1 MGPAALPRCRGS
13 IPSLYCSRRS
23 LKPTTPMG
31 QYPLVPSH
39 SGPLA
44 VWGWRPVPDYAGT
57 VPPPRRRASWHGP
70 SEASARSF
78 AAPAS
83 AHEGEEE
90 VPART
95 QVAVADALLRT
106 QPEQMD
112 LAADRIND
120 ALEAED
126 DEGVDLGRVKQA
138 KDTLDA
144 GDKTKTELLLEQ
156 ALGPCPG
163 QPVVNPTGVRAKL
176 PQTPCP
182 TPAHELALGRVPLHG
197 TARPVLLT
205 VGAVLAVGGLVMAW
219 RIR

>member
-1 MGPAALPRCRGS
+1 MTRPQGGLRPLLCSIVLAWLGVAAL
-13 IPSLYCSRRS
+13 
-23 LKPTTPMG
+23 
-31 QYPLVPSH
+31 
-39 SGPLA
+39 
-44 VWGWRPVPDYAGT
+44 
-57 VPPPRRRASWHGP
+57 
-70 SEASARSF
+70 

-83 AHEGEEE
+83 AHEGEEK

-95 QVAVADALLRT
+95 QVQVADAILRT

-126 DEGVDLGRVKQA
+126 HEGVDLNRVKLA
-138 KDTLDA
+138 KDTLQA
-144 GDKTKTELLLEQ
+144 GDTAKTELLLEQ
-156 ALGPCPG
+156 ALGACPG
-163 QPVVNPTGVRAKL
+163 QPVVNPAGVRAKL

-197 TARPVLLT
+197 TAKPVLLT
-205 VGAVLAVGGLVMAW
+205 LGAVLALGGLVMAW

>member
-1 MGPAALPRCRGS
+1 MAWPQRG
-13 IPSLYCSRRS
+13 LR
-23 LKPTTPMG
+23 
-31 QYPLVPSH
+31 PLVCSLV
-39 SGPLA
+39 LA
-44 VWGWRPVPDYAGT
+44 WLGVA
-57 VPPPRRRASWHGP
+57 
-70 SEASARSF
+70 SF

-126 DEGVDLGRVKQA
+126 HEGVDLGRVKQA

-144 GDKTKTELLLEQ
+144 GDT
-156 ALGPCPG
+156 
-163 QPVVNPTGVRAKL
+163 V
-176 PQTPCP
+176 
-182 TPAHELALGRVPLHG
+182 LAL
-197 TARPVLLT
+197 
-205 VGAVLAVGGLVMAW
+205 GGLVMAW

>member
-1 MGPAALPRCRGS
+1 
-13 IPSLYCSRRS
+13 
-23 LKPTTPMG
+23 
-31 QYPLVPSH
+31 V
-39 SGPLA
+39 LA
-44 VWGWRPVPDYAGT
+44 WLGVA
-57 VPPPRRRASWHGP
+57 
-70 SEASARSF
+70 SF

-83 AHEGEEE
+83 AHEGEEK

-95 QVAVADALLRT
+95 QVAVADAILRT

-126 DEGVDLGRVKQA
+126 QEGVDLGRVKQA

-144 GDKTKTELLLEQ
+144 GDTAKTELLLEQ
-156 ALGPCPG
+156 ALGACPG

-205 VGAVLAVGGLVMAW
+205 VGAVLALGGLVMAW